1 MAAAECWQAMYH
13 KTARLVAASGSS
25 SSWAALDTAS
35 IFAHLDVFVQR
46 CHDLRDVC
54 AAQLQF
60 SAPADARPAF
70 GGCYAP
76 ELSKRIADIQVLGV
90 SLHTGF
96 TRGKIN

>member
-1 MAAAECWQAMYH
+1 MAAAECWQALYH
-13 KTARLVAASGSS
+13 KTARLVAAS
-25 SSWAALDTAS
+25 SWAPLDTAS

-46 CHDLRDVC
+46 CRDLHDVC

-76 ELSKRIADIQVLGV
+76 ELSKRIADIQV
-90 SLHTGF
+90 
-96 TRGKIN
+96 